1 MKRKCPGLGDEP
13 GIVLGVVE
21 SRFKLRLNL
30 FLRVQFGGCWCC
42 GRWSGILYVGSG
54 PEGGIQVLNEHE
66 RNWVTQIALD
76 VMRGGKMP
84 EGLGQ
89 EMEEAFRRNAEYF
102 REVRDAMGE
111 EAFSKVTIDV
121 EYDYD

>member
-1 MKRKCPGLGDEP
+1 M
-13 GIVLGVVE
+13 
-21 SRFKLRLNL
+21 
-30 FLRVQFGGCWCC
+30 
-42 GRWSGILYVGSG
+42 LYVGGG
-54 PEGGIQVLNEHE
+54 PEGGIRMLNEHE

-84 EGLGQ
+84 EVLGP
-89 EMEEAFRRNAEYF
+89 EMEEAVRRSAEYF

-121 EYDYD
+121 GYDYD

>member
-1 MKRKCPGLGDEP
+1 M
-13 GIVLGVVE
+13 
-21 SRFKLRLNL
+21 
-30 FLRVQFGGCWCC
+30 
-42 GRWSGILYVGSG
+42 LYVGGG
-54 PEGGIQVLNEHE
+54 PEGGIQMLNEHE

-84 EGLGQ
+84 KGLGP
-89 EMEEAFRRNAEYF
+89 EMEEAVRRNAEYF

>member
-1 MKRKCPGLGDEP
+1 M
-13 GIVLGVVE
+13 
-21 SRFKLRLNL
+21 
-30 FLRVQFGGCWCC
+30 
-42 GRWSGILYVGSG
+42 
-54 PEGGIQVLNEHE
+54 LNEHE

-76 VMRGGKMP
+76 VMRGGRMP
-84 EGLGQ
+84 KGLGP
-89 EMEEAFRRNAEYF
+89 EMEDAVRRSAEYF

>member
-1 MKRKCPGLGDEP
+1 MSGLGVL
-13 GIVLGVVE
+13 VLGLGLFG
-21 SRFKLRLNL
+21 FKLRLNL
-30 FLRVQFGGCWCC
+30 FLRVQLGVAGAAAGGA
-42 GRWSGILYVGSG
+42 GILYVGGG
-54 PEGGIQVLNEHE
+54 PEGGIQVLNAHE

-84 EGLGQ
+84 EGLGP
-89 EMEEAFRRNAEYF
+89 EMEEAVRRSAEYF